1 MLFES
6 RVRQVL
12 SDQRRNDQHSA
23 VLFLDLD
30 RFKNINDSLGHPV
43 GDQLLRGIAARLTE
57 QLRDIDTVARLG
69 GDEFIVLLP
78 GLKHPEDAQKIAEK
92 LLNSFNEPFLTD
104 ESELFISASVG
115 ISIYPD
121 DGDDVATLIKNAD
134 IAMYHSKL
142 KGRNRVERYSHDLN
156 SQTSARILLGQEL
169 RRALERGQVSLLY
182 QPKVRLRDHTLAGAE
197 ALLHWNHPL
206 LGGISHERL
215 IHLAEEN
222 GMIIQIGDWM
232 LERACQQLCSWN
244 QLYKPFGPI
253 SVNLASAQ
261 LHQPGLMAHIQQLL
275 ETCKLKPESLKLKIT
290 ETFLT
295 GQTEAAFDALH
306 RLKQLGV
313 KLSIDNFGT
322 GNSSLSYLKRLPL
335 DTLKIDPSFVHGLPD
350 DPHDAA
356 IVHAIIALGHSMHFT
371 IIADGVQ
378 NREQQIFLAK
388 AGCELIQ
395 GEIVSPPLLPE
406 KFAATFLHLAIS
418 DLSDSTT

>member
-1 MLFES
+1 
-6 RVRQVL
+6 VRQIL
-12 SDQRRNDQHSA
+12 SDQRRNDQYSA

-43 GDQLLRGIAARLTE
+43 GDQLLKGIATRLTE

-78 GLKHPEDAQKIAEK
+78 GLKHPDDAQMIAEK
-92 LLNSFNEPFLTD
+92 LLGSFNEPFLTD
-104 ESELFISASVG
+104 ESELFISASIG
-115 ISIYPD
+115 ISVYPD

-261 LHQPGLMAHIQQLL
+261 LHQPGLMAHIQHLL
-275 ETCKLKPESLKLKIT
+275 ETCRLKPESLKLKIT

-295 GQTEAAFDALH
+295 GQTEEAFDALH
-306 RLKQLGV
+306 RLKQLG
-313 KLSIDNFGT
+313 
-322 GNSSLSYLKRLPL
+322 
-335 DTLKIDPSFVHGLPD
+335 
-350 DPHDAA
+350 
-356 IVHAIIALGHSMHFT
+356 
-371 IIADGVQ
+371 
-378 NREQQIFLAK
+378 
-388 AGCELIQ
+388 
-395 GEIVSPPLLPE
+395 
-406 KFAATFLHLAIS
+406 
-418 DLSDSTT
+418 